1 VNLQPAMRMQPR
13 PWGWKRA
20 MVGAGVGFTLFIL
33 TSVIVAIVIAIAGS
47 EPITSDVGDAFEIA
61 GRIARYTDERLAAI
75 ATGRD
80 LPEPPRLKADITTV
94 RIAFIVTPV
103 YQVALI
109 GAVIVI
115 SGRNIRQLI
124 GDLRLH
130 RFDFQTV
137 WVAGV
142 ALGVTYIGVVL
153 YASVMDA
160 IGPDILVPES
170 TVPSSVTR
178 DPFALAL
185 TGVAAVCLAPISEE
199 LFYRGFLFGGLLRL
213 GFWPSGAIT
222 AMLFS
227 LTHFDPGSILPFF
240 GIGMVLAWL
249 AWRRGSLW
257 DSIVLHFMFNGT
269 SFALLLLTEV

>member
-1 VNLQPAMRMQPR
+1 MNLQPAMRMQPR

-80 LPEPPRLKADITTV
+80 LPEPPLLKADITTV

-137 WVAGV
+137 
-142 ALGVTYIGVVL
+142 
-153 YASVMDA
+153 
-160 IGPDILVPES
+160 
-170 TVPSSVTR
+170 
-178 DPFALAL
+178 
-185 TGVAAVCLAPISEE
+185 
-199 LFYRGFLFGGLLRL
+199 
-213 GFWPSGAIT
+213 
-222 AMLFS
+222 
-227 LTHFDPGSILPFF
+227 
-240 GIGMVLAWL
+240 
-249 AWRRGSLW
+249 
-257 DSIVLHFMFNGT
+257 
-269 SFALLLLTEV
+269 